1 MLDQPKVRNPEL
13 YPFVVES
20 YKLETTTAAS
30 RAHLRVGSEAEQH
43 MVLTQD
49 ADITGS
55 ELGSCA
61 TMLLLL
67 PLLSE
72 FSRPDYVSVL

>member
-43 MVLTQD
+43 MVL
-49 ADITGS
+49 ITGS

-67 PLLSE
+67 PLSSE